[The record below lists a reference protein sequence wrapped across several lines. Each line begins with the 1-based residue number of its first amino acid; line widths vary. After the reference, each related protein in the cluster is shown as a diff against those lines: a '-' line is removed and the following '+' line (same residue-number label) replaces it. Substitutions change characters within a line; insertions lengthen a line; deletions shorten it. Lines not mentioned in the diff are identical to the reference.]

1 MTKKVSVIIF
11 TFIFMLTAGIG
22 SVMADEA
29 AILNAM
35 ELAVRAL
42 TDRLSESDGE
52 LYVYKNFAS
61 SVNHYTQKAKIFGQF
76 GDNVRDMDENW
87 TEDAVSGSSIRCEQD
102 TVLSDWGGWMFLNGY
117 LPAGETVPRLNDG
130 LTDDQGLD
138 LSGADSLRFFARG
151 EQGGEKVE
159 FFTAGFGWDEWGN
172 KTVPCPDSAKKH
184 SLGFVTLT
192 REWKEYVIDL
202 RNADMSYIICGFG
215 FVLSGEKS
223 GHGTSVFY
231 LDEIRFTGGAR
242 AEEESRSALL
252 RSYDTENVYIQHAA
266 FTYDNALAAMAFLSE
281 DMPAEASRILD
292 AFVYAVENDRYAPDR
307 IRNAYASRSVE
318 PFSGWEAG
326 SRLPGWYDTEK
337 GSWFE
342 DQYQVGSNTG
352 NTSYA
357 ALALLRYDAMYGNE
371 TYLKTAQ
378 TLMDRVIS
386 ECGGNGDGF
395 SGGYDGWPE
404 ADVVYPHTYKSIE
417 HNIDAY
423 AAFRELYARTGEEKY
438 AEAAAS
444 ALRFIQSMYDPE
456 EQYFYTGTLDDGI
469 TPNKGI
475 IVLDGIVWNRMAL
488 GRLFDPY
495 QDALETVAGMRT
507 PENGYPFSKGNGNGG
522 WWPEGTAFT
531 ALMYKLAGDEE
542 AASAS
547 LEALRGIQ
555 LESGMF
561 PAASI
566 PELPTGLFLFDG
578 SPWVYADDPHVAP
591 TAWYIL
597 AVNGFD
603 PYTF

>member
-22 SVMADEA
+22 SVLADEA
-29 AILNAM
+29 AILDAKD
-35 ELAVRAL
+35 LAVRAL

-52 LYVYKNFAS
+52 LYIYKNFAS

-138 LSGADSLRFFARG
+138 LSGADALRFFARG

-192 REWKEYVIDL
+192 KEWKEYVIDL
-202 RNADMSYIICGFG
+202 RNADMSYIVCGFG

-242 AEEESRSALL
+242 AEEESRSAML
-252 RSYDTENVYIQHAA
+252 RSYDTENVYIRHAA

-292 AFVYAVENDRYAPDR
+292 AFVFAVENDRYAPDR

-357 ALALLRYDAMYGNE
+357 ALALLQYDALYGNE

-378 TLMDRVIS
+378 TLMDRVLS

-423 AAFRELYARTGEEKY
+423 AAFRELHARTGEEKY
-438 AEAAAS
+438 AEAADS
-444 ALRFIQSMYDPE
+444 ALRFIRSMYDPE
-456 EQYFYTGTLDDGI
+456 ERYFYTGTLDDGI

-475 IVLDGIVWNRMAL
+475 VVLDGIVWNRMAL
-488 GRLFDPY
+488 GGLFDPY
-495 QDALETVAGMRT
+495 QDALDTVAGMRT
-507 PENGYPFSKGNGNGG
+507 PENGYPFSKGNGDGG

-561 PAASI
+561 PAASV
-566 PELPTGLFLFDG
+566 PELPTGLFLFEG

>member
-1 MTKKVSVIIF
+1 MIKKLSLLLAVILLF
-11 TFIFMLTAGIG
+11 TAGFG
-22 SVMADEA
+22 TVLADEA
-29 AILNAM
+29 AILRAK
-35 ELAVRAL
+35 ELAVQAL

-76 GDNVRDMDENW
+76 GDNVRDMNENW
-87 TEDAVSGSSIRCEQD
+87 TQDAVSGSSIRCEQD

-130 LTDDQGLD
+130 FTDDQGLD

-184 SLGFVTLT
+184 SLGFITLT
-192 REWKEYVIDL
+192 KEWKEYVIDL

-242 AEEESRSALL
+242 AEEESQSALL
-252 RSYDTENVYIQHAA
+252 RSYDTDNIYIQHAA

-326 SRLPGWYDTEK
+326 SRLPGWYDMEK

-357 ALALLRYDAMYGNE
+357 ALALLRYDALYGNE

-438 AEAAAS
+438 AEAANS

-488 GRLFDPY
+488 GGLFDPY
-495 QDALETVAGMRT
+495 QDALDTVAGMRT

>member
-29 AILNAM
+29 AILNAK

-76 GDNVRDMDENW
+76 GGNVRDMDENW

-252 RSYDTENVYIQHAA
+252 RSYDTDNVYIQHAA
-266 FTYDNALAAMAFLSE
+266 FTYDNALAAMAFMSE

-357 ALALLRYDAMYGNE
+357 ALALLRYDALYKNE

-456 EQYFYTGTLDDGI
+456 ERYFYTGTLDDGV

-475 IVLDGIVWNRMAL
+475 VVLDGIVWNRMAL
-488 GRLFDPY
+488 GGLFDPY